1 MLFFCRVVIY
11 TAKDRNKILTELT
24 TNSAFKGALFR
35 SYTGTLYANEL
46 NFKYENGSHLLLCKE
61 LYMMFPVVFYLQK
74 HSYLL
79 NMINEKIEIIKAA
92 GLSDYWH
99 KIIIDERYLKIVE
112 SKQPKAM
119 KMKYLT
125 GTFNVLL
132 MGSGVAIIVFV
143 WELTKHYFLKRRK
156 KSLKT
161 NSFFNSCCKKQND
174 LSSNLP

>member
-1 MLFFCRVVIY
+1 LFDSFRVVVFE
-11 TAKDRNKILTELT
+11 AKDRNKILTELSR
-24 TNSAFKGALFR
+24 NSAFKGAVFR

-46 NFKYENGSHLLLCKE
+46 SIKHNNGSRILLCKE

-79 NMINEKIEIIKAA
+79 NVINEKIEIIKAA

-112 SKQPKAM
+112 SKQPKAI
-119 KMKYLT
+119 KMKYLV

-132 MGSGVAIIVFV
+132 MGAGVAVFVFV
-143 WELTKHYFLKRRK
+143 WELTKHYVLKIRNAK
-156 KSLKT
+156 CLKT
-161 NSFFNSCCKKQND
+161 NSLFNSCSKK
-174 LSSNLP
+174 SRLP